1 VALVKSDDLIG
12 ADRAASSSPPAAMG
26 RVNATRDEAMQ
37 ELYGHFLANITH
49 EFRTPLAALNATVE
63 YLADNLAQLSHTEIG
78 ELLLLVHQSVTGLQ
92 TLIDNLIEST
102 SIDAGQFTIQS
113 YPVEMK
119 EIVNEAVRI
128 MRPFINRR
136 GQSVNV
142 LQPATLPL
150 IQGDPTRLTQVLVN
164 LLSNASKFG
173 PIGQSI
179 FICMEETANDMVR
192 ISVAD
197 RGPGISAE
205 ERDRLFQ
212 RYWRTGTLAD
222 PWHGI
227 GLGLS
232 VVKAI
237 VESHGGETG
246 ADEYPGGGSIFWFTI
261 PTVVP

>member
-1 VALVKSDDLIG
+1 MNPDNLVG
-12 ADRAASSSPPAAMG
+12 TDRAPAAISP
-26 RVNATRDEAMQ
+26 ATAGQVPGANDEAMQ
-37 ELYGHFLANITH
+37 QLYGHFLANITH

-63 YLADNLAQLSHTEIG
+63 YLVDNLAQLSRTEMG
-78 ELLLLVHQSVTGLQ
+78 ELLQLVHQSVTGLQ
-92 TLIDNLIEST
+92 TLIDNLIESA
-102 SIDAGQFTIQS
+102 SIDTGQFVIQA
-113 YPVEMK
+113 YPVEIE
-119 EIVNEAVRI
+119 EIVSESVRI

-136 GQSVNV
+136 GQSVTV
-142 LQPATLPL
+142 LQPTPLPL

-179 FICMEETANDMVR
+179 FVCVEQATDNLIRV
-192 ISVAD
+192 SVAD

-205 ERDRLFQ
+205 EKEKLFQ
-212 RYWRTGTLAD
+212 RFWRSGTLTD
-222 PWHGI
+222 SWHGI

-261 PTVVP
+261 PTAVQ